1 MNKLSRRRFI
11 GDSVKGAAAVSLTGG
26 LISCSQSRGM
36 ASIGKMPMRVL
47 GKTGLEVSVLSFGGG
62 SMFIKNPDGDWEK
75 LMEQALS
82 SGINLFDTSPTYSEF
97 KAKETDLG
105 SEEKFAR
112 ILSAHR
118 DSVLISTKIET
129 RNPAEVRAEVKASLE
144 RLNTDYVDILM
155 LHALNDEDNVDDFE
169 KGVYRE
175 MQSLKKAGMARYI
188 GFSSMGSARRSK
200 EVLERMDIDVALLAL
215 NATQYGSYAELALPA
230 ARKQNTGVIAMKIM
244 RNLVGE
250 AASAEELFKYGLSLE
265 GVASLVVGHIGT
277 KQLKDN
283 VQLAQEFGKTVLN
296 TDEKLALETRLAGY
310 AGPHQ
315 LCWARPD
322 YVDGM
327 DYLT

>member
-1 MNKLSRRRFI
+1 MKQISRRKFI
-11 GDSVKGAAAVSLTGG
+11 GDSVKGAAVVSVSGAMV
-26 LISCSQSRGM
+26 SCSMSKGM
-36 ASIGKMPMRVL
+36 TGNGKMPTRIL

-62 SMFIKNPDGDWEK
+62 SMFIKNKDGDWEK

-97 KAKETDLG
+97 KAKQSDLG
-105 SEEKFAR
+105 SDERFGR
-112 ILSAHR
+112 ILSAQR
-118 DSVLISTKIET
+118 DKVLISTKIGT
-129 RNPAEVRAEVKASLE
+129 RNPREVRAEVEASLS

-155 LHALNDEDNVDDFE
+155 LHDLNDQDDLNDFE
-169 KGVYRE
+169 SGIYKE
-175 MQSLKKAGMARYI
+175 MLALKKAGIARYI
-188 GFSSMGSARRSK
+188 GFSSMASAQRSR

-250 AASAEELFKYGLSLE
+250 DATPRELFKYGLSLD
-265 GVASLVVGHIGT
+265 GVASGVIGHVGMT
-277 KQLKDN
+277 QLKEN
-283 VQLAQEFGKTVLN
+283 VKLAQELGNLPASPYEN
-296 TDEKLALETRLAGY
+296 LALETRLAGY
-310 AGPHQ
+310 AGPHK

-327 DYLT
+327 DYLI